1 MFQSLDI
8 NFYFLFFLLSF
19 LIAFFLV
26 KFSNKLFSGLLI
38 DKDFSKP
45 QAFHKKAI
53 ARLGGFIIMLLFG
66 IFILSYFSIL
76 NIFLTDYLTLAFLFF
91 TLGFLDDLKIKID
104 PNIRLVLMLL
114 ILIFFINFFSIEINR
129 TGLAFL
135 NYWLEN
141 NIFQVFFVILCFLFI
156 VNGSNLVDGFNGLL
170 AIHFLVINVIYLLI
184 NLDNQNLNLAI
195 ILSGQ
200 IIIVLSF
207 LFFNFPK
214 SQIFLGDS
222 GSYLLGSL
230 LALNTIKTYELNIL
244 ISPFFFACI
253 LFYLF
258 FEVFFSFLRKA
269 ISKKSPLNA
278 DKKNL
283 HMLLFN
289 WLIKSKKIKEHNYL
303 TSILVNFSYII
314 LILPVVL
321 LKDNGLFCRYWFFLL
336 IILYLF
342 FYSRLYSFS
351 KK

>member
-1 MFQSLDI
+1 MFQILNI

-53 ARLGGFIIMLLFG
+53 ARLGGFLIMLLFG
-66 IFILSYFSIL
+66 IFIMSYFNIL
-76 NIFLTDYLTLAFLFF
+76 NIFLADYLTLAFLFF

-104 PNIRLVLMLL
+104 PNIRLVFMIL

-170 AIHFLVINVIYLLI
+170 AIHFLVINVIYLQI
-184 NLDNQNLNLAI
+184 NLGNQNLNLAL
-195 ILSGQ
+195 ILGGQ

-269 ISKKSPLNA
+269 ISKKSPLNP
-278 DKKNL
+278 DKKHL

-289 WLIKSKKIKEHNYL
+289 WLINSKKIKDPNYL
-303 TSILVNFSYII
+303 TSIMVNFSYIA
-314 LILPVVL
+314 LIFPAVL
-321 LKDNGLFCRYWFFLL
+321 FKENGLFCRYWFFLL
-336 IILYLF
+336 ITLYLF
-342 FYSRLYSFS
+342 FYFRLYSFS

>member
-1 MFQSLDI
+1 MFQLLDI

-104 PNIRLVLMLL
+104 PNFRLVLMLL
-114 ILIFFINFFSIEINR
+114 ILIFFINFFSIEVNR

-135 NYWLEN
+135 NNWLEN

-170 AIHFLVINVIYLLI
+170 AIHFFVINVIYLLI
-184 NLDNQNLNLAI
+184 NLDNQNLNLAL

-244 ISPFFFACI
+244 IPPFFFACI

-269 ISKKSPLNA
+269 ISKKSPLNP
-278 DKKNL
+278 DKKHL

-289 WLIKSKKIKEHNYL
+289 WLINSKKIKNPNYL
-303 TSILVNFSYII
+303 TSALVNFSYII
-314 LILPVVL
+314 LIFPVVL
-321 LKDNGLFCRYWFFLL
+321 LKDNALLCRYWFFLL

>member
-1 MFQSLDI
+1 
-8 NFYFLFFLLSF
+8 
-19 LIAFFLV
+19 
-26 KFSNKLFSGLLI
+26 
-38 DKDFSKP
+38 
-45 QAFHKKAI
+45 
-53 ARLGGFIIMLLFG
+53 
-66 IFILSYFSIL
+66 
-76 NIFLTDYLTLAFLFF
+76 
-91 TLGFLDDLKIKID
+91 
-104 PNIRLVLMLL
+104 MLL
-114 ILIFFINFFSIEINR
+114 ILIFFINFFSIEIHR

-135 NYWLEN
+135 NHWLEN
-141 NIFQVFFVILCFLFI
+141 NILQVFFVILCFLFI

-184 NLDNQNLNLAI
+184 NLDNQNLNLAL
-195 ILSGQ
+195 ILGGQ

-230 LALNTIKTYELNIL
+230 LALNTIKTNELNIL

-258 FEVFFSFLRKA
+258 FEVFFSFIRKA
-269 ISKKSPLNA
+269 ISKKSPLNP
-278 DKKNL
+278 DRKHL

-289 WLIKSKKIKEHNYL
+289 CLTNSKKIKDANFL

-314 LILPVVL
+314 LIFPVVL
-321 LKDNGLFCRYWFFLL
+321 LKENALLCRYWFFFL

>member
-1 MFQSLDI
+1 MFQLLDI

-129 TGLAFL
+129 AGLAFL

-170 AIHFLVINVIYLLI
+170 AIHFLIINIIYLLI
-184 NLDNQNLNLAI
+184 NLDNQNLNLAM

-244 ISPFFFACI
+244 IPPFFFACI

-269 ISKKSPLNA
+269 ISKKSPLNP
-278 DKKNL
+278 DKKHL
-283 HMLLFN
+283 HMLLFY
-289 WLIKSKKIKEHNYL
+289 WLINSKK
-303 TSILVNFSYII
+303 
-314 LILPVVL
+314 
-321 LKDNGLFCRYWFFLL
+321 LK
-336 IILYLF
+336 
-342 FYSRLYSFS
+342 
-351 KK
+351 

>member
-66 IFILSYFSIL
+66 IFILSYFNIL
-76 NIFLTDYLTLAFLFF
+76 NIFLADYLTLAFLFF

-141 NIFQVFFVILCFLFI
+141 NIFQVFFVIL
-156 VNGSNLVDGFNGLL
+156 
-170 AIHFLVINVIYLLI
+170 
-184 NLDNQNLNLAI
+184 
-195 ILSGQ
+195 
-200 IIIVLSF
+200 
-207 LFFNFPK
+207 
-214 SQIFLGDS
+214 
-222 GSYLLGSL
+222 
-230 LALNTIKTYELNIL
+230 
-244 ISPFFFACI
+244 
-253 LFYLF
+253 
-258 FEVFFSFLRKA
+258 
-269 ISKKSPLNA
+269 
-278 DKKNL
+278 
-283 HMLLFN
+283 
-289 WLIKSKKIKEHNYL
+289 
-303 TSILVNFSYII
+303 
-314 LILPVVL
+314 
-321 LKDNGLFCRYWFFLL
+321 
-336 IILYLF
+336 
-342 FYSRLYSFS
+342 
-351 KK
+351 

>member
-19 LIAFFLV
+19 LITFFLV

-53 ARLGGFIIMLLFG
+53 ARLGGFLIMLLFG
-66 IFILSYFSIL
+66 IFILLYFNIL
-76 NIFLTDYLTLAFLFF
+76 NIFLADYLTLAFLFF
-91 TLGFLDDLKIKID
+91 ILGFLDDLKIKIN
-104 PNIRLVLMLL
+104 PNIRLTLMLL
-114 ILIFFINFFSIEINR
+114 ILIFFINVFSIEINR
-129 TGLAFL
+129 SGLAFL

-184 NLDNQNLNLAI
+184 NLDNQNLNLAL

-230 LALNTIKTYELNIL
+230 IALNTIKTYELNIL
-244 ISPFFFACI
+244 ISPFFFTCV

-258 FEVFFSFLRKA
+258 FEVFFSFIRKS
-269 ISKKSPLNA
+269 ISKKSPMNP
-278 DKKNL
+278 DRKHL

-289 WLIKSKKIKEHNYL
+289 WLAKNKKIKDSNYL
-303 TSILVNFSYII
+303 ASTLINLGYII
-314 LILPVVL
+314 LIIPAVL
-321 LKDNGLFCRYWFFLL
+321 LKDNALYCRYYFFLL
-336 IILYLF
+336 ILLYLLV
-342 FYSRLYSFS
+342 YKTL
-351 KK
+351 KKN